1 MSEIDPI
8 QYGKLLSKVDELDK
22 EVAEMKSDIKAL
34 LELANRSRGGF
45 WAGMAIASFAGG
57 VITFL
62 GNHLWKH

>member
-1 MSEIDPI
+1 MSDIDPI

-22 EVAEMKSDIKAL
+22 EVAEMKGDIKAL

-57 VITFL
+57 VITFI

>member
-57 VITFL
+57 VITFI